1 MGNRARTR
9 FGGPSPEE
17 ADLAEIEA
25 VYRRSVARLRRV
37 AAAIVGER
45 EAALD
50 AVQTGFSTA
59 VRRRMSFRGDGTLD
73 AWVWRIVVNEARDLR
88 ARLLSGDGA
97 AGEGVGGRLAHE
109 GGARDEILNALAEL
123 SERQRLVVFLR
134 YYADLDYSAIARV
147 LAKGASLPGVTSL
160 KIALLRFG
168 DSAAAEIHVVTN
180 DGDTF
185 SSTFGALSKLVN
197 EQLGGA
203 LIGSELEVYDR
214 AGGLVLYRSGSS
226 LLETGA
232 ALGSRPWAMSLSAVG
247 PLMGSTPS
255 AR

>member
-17 ADLAEIEA
+17 ADLPEIEA

-59 VRRRMSFRGDGTLD
+59 VRRRASFRGDGTLD
-73 AWVWRIVVNEARDLR
+73 AWVWRIVVNEARDVR

-97 AGEGVGGRLAHE
+97 AGEGAGGRLAYE
-109 GGARDEILNALAEL
+109 AGARDEILDALAEL

-147 LAKGASLPGVTSL
+147 LTISEGTVGATLNQ
-160 KIALLRFG
+160 AHARLR
-168 DSAAAEIHVVTN
+168 
-180 DGDTF
+180 
-185 SSTFGALSKLVN
+185 
-197 EQLGGA
+197 
-203 LIGSELEVYDR
+203 EL
-214 AGGLVLYRSGSS
+214 
-226 LLETGA
+226 
-232 ALGSRPWAMSLSAVG
+232 
-247 PLMGSTPS
+247 
-255 AR
+255 